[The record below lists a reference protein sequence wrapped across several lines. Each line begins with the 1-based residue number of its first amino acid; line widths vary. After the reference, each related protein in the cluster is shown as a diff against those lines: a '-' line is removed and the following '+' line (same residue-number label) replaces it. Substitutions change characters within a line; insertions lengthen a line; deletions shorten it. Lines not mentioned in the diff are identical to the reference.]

1 MTIIEPQP
9 ELYTAARTGT
19 VFVQLERGVISARGN
34 DRLDLLH
41 RLSTNATLQ
50 LQPLEETT
58 TILTSDKGRI
68 VEVVRVLALEDS
80 ILMILMGAEV
90 GPTIAWLDRY
100 TIMDDFTTAD
110 ATPEYAVLG
119 LHGEQARMIISG
131 LLESPTPDS
140 GHFLRVEHRDGK
152 VIALRDNRIS
162 GAGGFLLLV
171 SRSILEEV
179 IGRLEDSGARRID
192 NETFETLRI
201 EAGQPAMGRELTEVY
216 NPLEANLVQLISWT
230 KGCYIGQEVIAR
242 LDTYDKVQ
250 RHLVGIVLEGRIEA
264 GGTDELGV
272 IDPVEG
278 KSIGKITSLAW
289 SPSLDAEIALA
300 YIRTQYA
307 IPGAEV
313 AIVSP
318 ASDSASARLARGRI
332 TRLPFDL

>member
-1 MTIIEPQP
+1 MTIIEPQS

-19 VFVQLERGVISARGN
+19 VFLRLDRGIIRGRGS

-80 ILMILMGAEV
+80 ILMILL
-90 GPTIAWLDRY
+90 GPDVTGVISWLDKY

-110 ATPEYAVLG
+110 ASAEYGVLG
-119 LHGEQARMIISG
+119 LHGEHARMIISG
-131 LLESPTPDS
+131 LLDAPPPDS
-140 GHFLRVEHRDGK
+140 GHALHFEHDGGEIFVLRDG
-152 VIALRDNRIS
+152 RIS

-171 SRSILEEV
+171 SSSILEQIV
-179 IGRLEDSGARRID
+179 ARLEQAGAREID
-192 NETFETLRI
+192 AATYDTLRI
-201 EAGQPAMGRELTEVY
+201 EAGQPAIGRELTDGY

-250 RHLVGIVLEGRIEA
+250 RHLVGIVVEEMSGEG
-264 GGTDELGV
+264 GGEMNIVDPTDR
-272 IDPVEG
+272 
-278 KSIGKITSLAW
+278 KSIGKITSIAW
-289 SPSLDAEIALA
+289 SPTLQKQIALA

-307 IPGAEV
+307 VPGSEV
-313 AIVSP
+313 EIVGTTGEKI
-318 ASDSASARLARGRI
+318 AGGKI
-332 TRLPFDL
+332 TKLPFDL